1 MYSYYYIYIYIYI
14 IAIVITYSVNILF
27 LIMSI
32 SIGTS
37 SIASQPTS
45 IALQPTYQ
53 STYQPTYQSTYQPPN
68 QNQITDMIMSN
79 LIISKIGNVMQDDFT
94 LSVPNIAK
102 LLLLLSSGE
111 IKNGINAIIVQIIN
125 YVKEIPSL
133 IINIV
138 LYFSKFLNR
147 SRLSNE
153 QIYEINQA
161 EVQCDSQLLTITMEP
176 NFIISFCNYVLKNKN
191 TKFRESINNAV
202 IKNTKENIINITI
215 DEITIEFEDYHLKV
229 MDKLSSSRDICTNEI
244 VSVTCDKISASHVT
258 SYCDLLTSEQREI
271 VKNIYNLMDVD
282 ARANNLTLI
291 QYVNTKIDTK
301 LYTEDMFTEDTIV
314 SLLLE
319 KYPNFNRDQTFI
331 EIMIIGCIIWTVF
344 DSGCITHSRNQL
356 RAYNTMLFDRNTEY
370 KFTNHQ
376 TKLDSNI
383 NKFAN
388 HIKSYILNAPSLQG
402 VDIHTMFKIFTIPI
416 TQKNEITKNNSTISP
431 TLMIIPKT
439 QNKINSQQI
448 ITNFIKTIYESY
460 KKNTTKTK
468 IFFVKLEDDIK
479 TTNTPNPEYE
489 DYENK
494 KKLIEQTKQTDNS
507 TNLMLFEFLAK
518 TIPPKIITTQ
528 IINKKIECKSLNEME
543 KKFDTLFLRE
553 KDKMQ
558 LTNSL
563 DMFKNKGHI
572 LRELGLQNKFNLLL
586 YGEPG
591 TGKSTTIQAVANYL
605 QKDIYYIDLQKV
617 VLNEDLHMIFE
628 YVNKN
633 VPNSGIIV
641 IEDIDAGLECVHK
654 RKDKFNEYGVNDI
667 ISNQKNKL
675 TLEYVLNILQGT
687 LTMDNSVFI
696 VTTNHIDHLDPAFY
710 RDGRFDVKIELKLC
724 DKYQIKSIYKRMIGK
739 ELPYDVLNL
748 IPENKFSPASII
760 YHVKNYIFN
769 IDVEPMEIME
779 PFINK

>member
-1 MYSYYYIYIYIYI
+1 MYSYYYIYI

-27 LIMSI
+27 DMAVPITT
-32 SIGTS
+32 TS
-37 SIASQPTS
+37 S

-53 STYQPTYQSTYQPPN
+53 PPYQSSYQSYHPPN

-138 LYFSKFLNR
+138 LYFSKFLKR
-147 SRLSNE
+147 SRYLNE
-153 QIYEINQA
+153 QKYEINQA
-161 EVQCDSQLLTITMEP
+161 EVECNSELLTITMEP
-176 NFIISFCNYVLKNKN
+176 NFIISFCNYVLKNEN

-215 DEITIEFEDYHLKV
+215 EDITMEFEDYHLKV
-229 MDKLSSSRDICTNEI
+229 MEKLNSSRDIYTNEI
-244 VSVTCDKISASHVT
+244 ISVTCNNISASHIT
-258 SYCDLLTSEQREI
+258 NYCDLLTYEQREI

-282 ARANNLTLI
+282 ANNLTLI

-301 LYTEDMFTEDTIV
+301 LYTEDTFTEDTIV

-344 DSGCITHSRNQL
+344 VSGCITHSRNQL

-376 TKLDSNI
+376 TKIDSNI

-416 TQKNEITKNNSTISP
+416 TQKNEITKNNYAVSP

-739 ELPYDVLNL
+739 EIPDDVLNL